1 MRLGEI
7 LVLQWSDIDQ
17 NKQTININKSYDYIS
32 QKVKA
37 PKNATSKR
45 VIYISKS
52 LSLIDILNELKQNNH
67 KFIFA
72 ETNNKLPSNNA
83 FNHALRHRLK
93 KLIYLK
99 KVFISTVCVIAMLL
113 IWLLITLIGMKL
125 VNG

>member
-7 LVLQWSDIDQ
+7 LVLQLSDIDQ

-93 KLIYLK
+93 KYLK
-99 KVFISTVCVIAMLL
+99 KVFIFTVCVIAMLL
-113 IWLLITLIGMKL
+113 TWLLITLIGMKL